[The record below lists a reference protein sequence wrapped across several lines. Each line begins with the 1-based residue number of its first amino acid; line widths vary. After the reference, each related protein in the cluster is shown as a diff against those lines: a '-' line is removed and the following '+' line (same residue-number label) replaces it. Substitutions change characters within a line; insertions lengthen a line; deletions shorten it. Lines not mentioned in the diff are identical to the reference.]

1 MVQVIND
8 PNRGNSPYLRGISSA
23 LEGLISHKTN
33 ELAQRTQRSNTAS
46 GLQQLLNIP
55 AHEAHNLAALDPQL
69 LEHVVKSKLSEP
81 SRQAYAQG
89 LQQILGGANVPSSA
103 QMMSGQ
109 NAEMENVPSSQGSG
123 AAPESQIPQLM
134 ELNEKQAGELATLAL
149 KKQKMTQEEKKFQH
163 QLKKDALA
171 ETKEIRKDLFSK
183 KKAAQ
188 EAIESINRLE
198 ELEKE
203 GLPTA
208 GWNEFVK
215 NAGLDIPALS
225 GAPAEEYNKVAAN
238 FIRNAKAIFGSR
250 LTDKD
255 IEYFLK
261 TVPSLANSPEGR
273 KRINANLKRIA
284 NLDVAAV
291 EAYNDIV
298 KKNDGIP
305 PLDLDV
311 QLDEA
316 LDKKREVVYKKFKE
330 DLEKEVPAA
339 QNKLI
344 TTAGS
349 VAGSVLGKIGK
360 AAPGAIVGGRVGG
373 LPGAI
378 TGGALSLF
386 GGDIFD
392 FLRR

>member
-1 MVQVIND
+1 MIQVIND
-8 PNRGNSPYLRGISSA
+8 PNRGHSPYLRGISSA

-33 ELAQRTQRSNTAS
+33 ELAQRSQRANTAS
-46 GLQQLLNIP
+46 GLQHLLNIP
-55 AHEAHNLAALDPQL
+55 AQEAHHLASLDPQL
-69 LEHVVKSKLSEP
+69 LEHVVKSKLAEP

-89 LQQILGGANVPSSA
+89 LQQILGGGNVPSSA

-109 NAEMENVPSSQGSG
+109 NATMENVPSARGAG

-149 KKQKMTQEEKKFQH
+149 KKQKMTQEERKFQH
-163 QLKKDALA
+163 QLKKDALS

-225 GAPAEEYNKVAAN
+225 GAPAEEYNKIAAN

-298 KKNDGIP
+298 KSNGGIP

-316 LDKKREVVYKKFKE
+316 LDKKREGVYKKFKE
-330 DLEKEVPAA
+330 DLQKEVPEA

-349 VAGSVLGKIGK
+349 IAGSALGKLGKI
-360 AAPGAIVGGRVGG
+360 
-373 LPGAI
+373 LPGAAI
-378 TGGALSLF
+378 GSRFGPTGALAGGALGLF

-392 FLRR
+392 FLRK